1 MPCTFFIALWKPS
14 VVTRCINGDCVDY
27 RSACHDISALC
38 FYPIH
43 FEILFCMRREIQLLC
58 VVLGTV
64 TLLFAWENFSLA
76 HILPVLRDSNCTS
89 ALGEWQ
95 APDAYN
101 QSATKVG
108 ICINHVTRSPD
119 SDSVIVTML
128 TEGVER
134 YSLGS
139 LKLIASIQRRADT
152 PTSDFLLLELAEKPL
167 PDEIRVTLI
176 YAGWKPCMVHRI
188 PAREPVNPHFTDQF
202 TKLVLWKL
210 VEYTKVVYLDSDCVV
225 TGSLKPLLQMNL
237 SSHPIWAAMDI
248 LGGTWGPGFN
258 MGVFAIQPSVK
269 EFKRLMLLKDSNVA
283 YNTLWSEQGFLN
295 VVYRCVWGDIGFVN
309 NANLAAFLDDRH
321 KWAMHAGEINVIH
334 YTTWKPFKGGHW
346 EYTVP
351 ISLWNSVRVY
361 PTARER
367 RRCPVTFVSQY
378 FVIQSEYE
386 GRLDTDMCLVIFS
399 DEVDRF
405 QSAQNRVVV
414 HVDLDSE
421 ARIFNQTPLF
431 WQGQLDKGLYW
442 ARNLKS
448 VFMQRAANANPFDS
462 LYFFWIDVGYIHKAE
477 RQFQWD
483 WFWPPKDIMQ
493 SHKIF
498 LATAGAV
505 WGGHQS
511 AVLAWSEA
519 YMSVFLDYVARGRL
533 VGKDQHLLSTTCLK
547 RRDLCELVTHGD
559 MLQYL
564 QTCTQCS
571 AALTA
576 RENHFSIKH
585 F

>member
-1 MPCTFFIALWKPS
+1 MLA
-14 VVTRCINGDCVDY
+14 
-27 RSACHDISALC
+27 ASAL
-38 FYPIH
+38 YYSRP
-43 FEILFCMRREIQLLC
+43 MRRQLYATLA
-58 VVLGTV
+58 TV
-64 TLLFAWENFSLA
+64 SLLFILVSFFLSLDVP
-76 HILPVLRDSNCTS
+76 ILKDSNCTS
-89 ALGEWQ
+89 VLGEWQ

-128 TEGVER
+128 TEGVEK
-134 YSLGS
+134 YSIGS

-152 PTSDFLLLELAEKPL
+152 PTSDFLILELAEKPL
-167 PDEIRVTLI
+167 PEEIRVTLI
-176 YAGWKPCMVHRI
+176 YAGWKLCVVHRI
-188 PAREPVNPHFTDQF
+188 PAREPVMPHFTDQF
-202 TKLVLWKL
+202 TKLVLLKL

-237 SSHPIWAAMDI
+237 SGSPIWAAMDI
-248 LGGTWGPGFN
+248 LGGVWGPGFN
-258 MGVFAIQPSVK
+258 MGVFAIQPSVN
-269 EFKRLMLLKDSNVA
+269 EFKRLMLLKDSNMA

-309 NANLAAFLDDRH
+309 NANLAAFLDDRR
-321 KWAMHAGEINVIH
+321 KWDMHADEINVIH
-334 YTTWKPFKGGHW
+334 YTMWKPFKGEHW

-351 ISLWNSVRVY
+351 ISLWNSVRMY
-361 PTARER
+361 PTARAR
-367 RRCPVTFVSQY
+367 RRCPVTFVTQY
-378 FVIQSEYE
+378 FVIQSKYE

-421 ARIFNQTPLF
+421 ARVFNQTPLV
-431 WQGQLDKGLYW
+431 WQGQLDTEKVKHKRLFW

-448 VFMQRAANANPFDS
+448 VFLQRAASANPFDS
-462 LYFFWIDVGYIHKAE
+462 EYFFWIDVGYMLNAE

-498 LATAGAV
+498 LVSLQPTAGAV

-519 YMSVFLDYVARGRL
+519 YMSVFLDYVARGRF
-533 VGKDQHLLSTTCLK
+533 VGKDQNLLSTTCLK
-547 RRDLCELVTHGD
+547 RQDLCEFLTHGD